1 MGSQWLIVGLGNPGA
16 AYRGTRHNA
25 GRMLVER
32 LAEKA
37 GTAWERKPALKAELA
52 RIEAGPSTNLLCKP
66 LVYMNVS
73 GEAVG
78 AAARYFRIPP
88 ERVLVCVDDADLPL
102 GVIRLRP
109 GGGTGGH
116 SARKDLRRGRRR
128 RSRGHSALRLREGLR
143 PRAGSR
149 AGSGRARVSP
159 AGARVPAAASGR
171 DGPHRRAGD
180 LPAGDRGR
188 ADRGRRGGNGQGVAA
203 AEPPAA
209 GTRRHDAAIGRAPG
223 KRNEPWTSTKS
234 GNSSG

>member
-116 SARKDLRRGRRR
+116 RGLESIQAHLGADRFPRLRLGIGGEREGQRDLTGFVLGKFRPEEKELVEKALERAAEQVFCCL
-128 RSRGHSALRLREGLR
+128 SRGLEAAMSRYNGPVEARE
-143 PRAGSR
+143 
-149 AGSGRARVSP
+149 
-159 AGARVPAAASGR
+159 
-171 DGPHRRAGD
+171 
-180 LPAGDRGR
+180 
-188 ADRGRRGGNGQGVAA
+188 NGKG
-203 AEPPAA
+203 
-209 GTRRHDAAIGRAPG
+209 
-223 KRNEPWTSTKS
+223 
-234 GNSSG
+234 